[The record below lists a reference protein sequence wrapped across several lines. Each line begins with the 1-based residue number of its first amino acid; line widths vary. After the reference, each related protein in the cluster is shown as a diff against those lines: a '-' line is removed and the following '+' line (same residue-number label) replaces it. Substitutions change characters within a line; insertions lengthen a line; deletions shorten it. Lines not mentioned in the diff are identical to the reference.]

1 MLFYEKMRKM
11 CDKKA
16 TKAFTLLEVLL
27 ALSVWSL
34 FITIFAQVLFM
45 VKKAHK
51 YEEVKP
57 LDSFTKILFYVKKGA
72 CFKMENDCLSFQTL
86 DTQRVYKICFLEKE
100 FRERDEIFIPI
111 KGLKQAVW
119 SYWDSNEKLWS
130 LLDQESKTT
139 PALRLKL
146 INKENVCFETF
157 IFNTAWPYFRLTI
170 AN

>member
-11 CDKKA
+11 YDKKA

-34 FITIFAQVLFM
+34 FITIFVQVLFM

-72 CFKMENDCLSFQTL
+72 CFKVENDCLSFQTL
-86 DTQRVYKICFLEKE
+86 DTQKTYKISFFEKE
-100 FRERDEIFIPI
+100 FREKDEIFIPI
-111 KGLKQAVW
+111 KNLRQTVW
-119 SYWDSNEKLWS
+119 FYWDSDEKLWS
-130 LLDQESKTT
+130 LLDQEPKVT
-139 PALRLKL
+139 PVLRLKL
-146 INKENVCFETF
+146 INEENVCFETF
-157 IFNTAWPYFRLTI
+157 IFNTAWPYFRLNI